1 MSCLYEPRR
10 LFNCDES
17 GFAIGGRAGTRVLA
31 AGDVMPPLIIV
42 PAKRREVC
50 GRYMD
55 GAPNDAMFSATE
67 NGWIDSKS
75 FFSFVANMFYPYIVS
90 NNIPLPVL
98 LLVDGHSSHQ
108 SPEVHQFCSDHNIIL
123 YRFPPHAT
131 HILQP
136 CDVSFFKCLK
146 AEWYLAERAFRID
159 HPGFFVTK
167 TGFAGAFRPASE
179 KAVKKPGVVANRFRA
194 AGLYPYTRQYI
205 KEHVMP
211 SSTG

>member
-1 MSCLYEPRR
+1 MGEKPHSKTT
-10 LFNCDES
+10 
-17 GFAIGGRAGTRVLA
+17 GQGTGGLRPSRGGTLA
-31 AGDVMPPLIIV
+31 
-42 PAKRREVC
+42 
-50 GRYMD
+50 
-55 GAPNDAMFSATE
+55 
-67 NGWIDSKS
+67 
-75 FFSFVANMFYPYIVS
+75 
-90 NNIPLPVL
+90 L

-146 AEWYLAERAFRID
+146 AKWYLAERAFRID

-167 TGFAGAFRPASE
+167 TGFAGAFRPAWE
-179 KAVKKPGVVANRFRA
+179 KTVKKPGVVANGFRA
-194 AGLYPYTRQYI
+194 AGLYPFTRQYI

-211 SSTG
+211 SSIYRITSSITPSTTLKVMMESSSTCVAVASVSSTH